1 MLPVPSIVSFSAGRL
16 RKVAVAAL
24 LGTTIL
30 TGAAGLPADAFA
42 APQAV
47 SQELPGSFA
56 DLVERVTPAVVN
68 VSTVQGNA
76 DAEQPRGLPGMP
88 EFPPGS
94 PFEEFFKQFQEQQ
107 RGARPSSRRN
117 SRRWAPA
124 SSSMRRG
131 FVVTNNHVID
141 GADEITVTL
150 MTAPSCEAKLV
161 GTRSEDRSGA
171 AQGRGRQAPA
181 LSRVRRQRQ
190 GAGRR
195 LGDRHR
201 QSRSAWAAP

>member
-30 TGAAGLPADAFA
+30 TGAAGLPANAFA
-42 APQAV
+42 APQLV

-76 DAEQPRGLPGMP
+76 DAEQPRGLPGLP

-94 PFEEFFKQFQEQQ
+94 PF
-107 RGARPSSRRN
+107 
-117 SRRWAPA
+117 
-124 SSSMRRG
+124 
-131 FVVTNNHVID
+131 D
-141 GADEITVTL
+141 
-150 MTAPSCEAKLV
+150 TAPV
-161 GTRSEDRSGA
+161 GRELRPAAPRS
-171 AQGRGRQAPA
+171 
-181 LSRVRRQRQ
+181 
-190 GAGRR
+190 AGRPVPPGPTR
-195 LGDRHR
+195 GGSFRR
-201 QSRSAWAAP
+201 ANGNRP